1 MSAMERVEFEA
12 AFLLH
17 ARPYRESS
25 QIIEVLGQNHGRI
38 GLVARGSRRP
48 RSRWKQTLRPFQPMR
63 MSWAGRGTLQ
73 TLGAAEATACPL
85 ELAGMR
91 LMAGW
96 YMNELLI
103 KLLHRG
109 DPHPDLFAHYGAAL
123 AALSDGE
130 VVEPVLRR
138 FELVLLAE
146 IGYGLVTDRDAVDA
160 QPLRP
165 DRMYTYV
172 ADRGPVPAAAGAGDG
187 CDNGLVF
194 SGADLQAIGRGVF
207 DRPERLLGAK
217 RLLREK
223 LNWCLGGR
231 SLKTRRVIAA
241 MRGDRAVDGIGA

>member
-1 MSAMERVEFEA
+1 MNSIERVEFEA

-17 ARPYRESS
+17 AMPYRESS
-25 QIIEVLGQNHGRI
+25 QIIEVLGQHHGRI

-48 RSRWKQTLRPFQPMR
+48 RSRWKQTLRSFQPMR

-73 TLGAAEATACPL
+73 TLGAAEATARPL
-85 ELAGMR
+85 VLTGMR

-103 KLLHRG
+103 NLLHRG

-123 AALSDGE
+123 AALSEGKE
-130 VVEPVLRR
+130 LEPVLRR

-160 QPLRP
+160 QPLQP
-165 DRMYTYV
+165 ERMYAYV
-172 ADRGPVPAAAGAGDG
+172 ADRGPVPAVVGAGDG
-187 CDNGLVF
+187 LVL
-194 SGADLQAIGRGVF
+194 SGADLLAIGRGDF

-231 SLKTRRVIAA
+231 SLKTRQVLAA
-241 MRGDRAVDGIGA
+241 MLSDGVIDGIGA

>member
-25 QIIEVLGQNHGRI
+25 QIIEVLGQHHGRI

-48 RSRWKQTLRPFQPMR
+48 RSRWKQTLRSFQPMR
-63 MSWAGRGTLQ
+63 MSWAGRGSLQ
-73 TLGAAEATACPL
+73 TLGAAEATARPL
-85 ELAGMR
+85 ELTGMR
-91 LMAGW
+91 LMSGW

-103 KLLHRG
+103 NLLHRG

-123 AALSDGE
+123 AALSE
-130 VVEPVLRR
+130 EEALEPVLRR

-146 IGYGLVTDRDAVDA
+146 IGYGLVTDRDAVEA
-160 QPLRP
+160 RPLQP
-165 DRMYTYV
+165 DRMYAYV
-172 ADRGPVPAAAGAGDG
+172 ADRGPVPAAIGAGDG
-187 CDNGLVF
+187 GDDGLVL
-194 SGADLQAIGRGVF
+194 SGEDLQAIGRGVF

-231 SLKTRRVIAA
+231 ALKTRQVLAT
-241 MRGDRAVDGIGA
+241 MRSDGIGA